1 MRIKETQFDAL
12 QTVEHTDE
20 QLIIKDTI
28 LEDQLNK
35 GAKKINRKNNYKYT
49 SLKNMKRWLIIA
61 Q

>member
-12 QTVEHTDE
+12 QTVKHTDE

-49 SLKNMKRWLIIA
+49 SLKNMKR
-61 Q
+61 